1 MEVYLLAEGAPHMA
15 KEPGPCNGVGLLVSR
30 YAATKLQH
38 RGWWLLLVPAAANR
52 LQSALGGFL
61 SGGLTLAL
69 DA

>member
-1 MEVYLLAEGAPHMA
+1 MGF
-15 KEPGPCNGVGLLVSR
+15 GLLVSR

>member
-1 MEVYLLAEGAPHMA
+1 MQRSPAPVM
-15 KEPGPCNGVGLLVSR
+15 GFGLLVSR